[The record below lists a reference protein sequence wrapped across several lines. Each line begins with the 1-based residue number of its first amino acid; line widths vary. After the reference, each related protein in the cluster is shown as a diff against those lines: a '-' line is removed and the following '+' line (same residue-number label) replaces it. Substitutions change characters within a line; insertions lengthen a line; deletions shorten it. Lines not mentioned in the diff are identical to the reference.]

1 MARFCTV
8 LSISS
13 NLLKYN
19 IRSSFITL
27 ITLRAHCHQA
37 LKHIALMGQRGMR
50 RTNYSPLYHFLPL
63 YHSKH
68 TAQLRNRISME
79 SSKKKCHMSKVHA
92 SNFCIALSFLMRIN
106 LTKPPFLMIFQS
118 IHTMSPKKTTHMR
131 AYPETFLPPRLTDF
145 LWIFHS
151 RSCGFEDRLWYC

>member
-19 IRSSFITL
+19 IRSSFIIL

-68 TAQLRNRISME
+68 TAQLRKGLFTYYVSQNQGFLDPPSPLRRQWSAPIPTSTN
-79 SSKKKCHMSKVHA
+79 HNTTQKV
-92 SNFCIALSFLMRIN
+92 NIFVK
-106 LTKPPFLMIFQS
+106 TKNV
-118 IHTMSPKKTTHMR
+118 PKGPKMQNK
-131 AYPETFLPPRLTDF
+131 P
-145 LWIFHS
+145 
-151 RSCGFEDRLWYC
+151 

>member
-1 MARFCTV
+1 
-8 LSISS
+8 
-13 NLLKYN
+13 
-19 IRSSFITL
+19 
-27 ITLRAHCHQA
+27 
-37 LKHIALMGQRGMR
+37 MGQRGMR

-106 LTKPPFLMIFQS
+106 LTKPPFRTIFQS
-118 IHTMSPKKTTHMR
+118 IHPHNVPKK
-131 AYPETFLPPRLTDF
+131 LTICAHTQK
-145 LWIFHS
+145 LSYHLVWRIF
-151 RSCGFEDRLWYC
+151 CGFFTLVLVVLRTGCGIVEHLNFLQRIRLYRINWTLAQPKQSNLQIKW